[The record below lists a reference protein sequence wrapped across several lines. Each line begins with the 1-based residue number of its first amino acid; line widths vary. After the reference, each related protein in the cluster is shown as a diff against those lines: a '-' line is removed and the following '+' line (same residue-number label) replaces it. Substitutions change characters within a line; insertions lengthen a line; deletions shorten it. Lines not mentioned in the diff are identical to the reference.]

1 MALMSK
7 ELFDIIEEIKA
18 SIASL
23 EERLALLEEA
33 LAPCCVEGEDDGKA
47 DDQEEEASQES

>member
-1 MALMSK
+1 MALVSQ
-7 ELFDIIEEIKA
+7 EIEDR
-18 SIASL
+18 IAAL

-33 LAPCCVEGEDDGKA
+33 LAPCCVEGEDDGET